1 MNLQDYIQRIKLWI
15 NKQYF
20 IIRHYRIVIIIF
32 LVIALGLITVGIFYP
47 SQEEKVQIQSGQ
59 FNDQASEQR
68 LEISKDQ
75 TEDTF
80 TKRNNSKYKGK
91 SSIDGVDHKPISK
104 RSDDSNGK
112 GRLLYDVSS
121 VERPHPWREVFKDIS
136 STDLLSQSDEMKDMD
151 NDLDTISNDETSLSD
166 SKKISNKRTSR
177 RHRSS
182 KNKNIKTDRKN
193 KDWNSNM
200 IHDDINN
207 YSNESVHSRTSI
219 NSNAL
224 TLEQPIELVGIIE
237 GNQNIAI
244 LRKGSEEQMVT
255 VGSSWQGISVSN
267 ITASGVEIIEGGS
280 SRWLKIE

>member
-32 LVIALGLITVGIFYP
+32 LVIALGVITVGIFYP
-47 SQEEKVQIQSGQ
+47 SQEEKVQIQSDQ
-59 FNDQASEQR
+59 FNDKASEQR

-80 TKRNNSKYKGK
+80 TKRNNGKYKGK
-91 SSIDGVDHKPISK
+91 SSIDGVDHKTISK

-121 VERPHPWREVFKDIS
+121 VERSHPWREVFKDIS
-136 STDLLSQSDEMKDMD
+136 STDLLSQSDETKDMD
-151 NDLDTISNDETSLSD
+151 NDLDTISDDETSLSD

-177 RHRSS
+177 QHRST

-200 IHDDINN
+200 IHDDTNN

>member
-1 MNLQDYIQRIKLWI
+1 MNLQDYIEQIKGWI
-15 NKQYF
+15 GRQCF
-20 IIRHYRIVIIIF
+20 LVRHYRIAIF
-32 LVIALGLITVGIFYP
+32 IFFILALAMIVVGIFYP
-47 SQEEKVQIQSGQ
+47 HEEEHININSAQSEGTID
-59 FNDQASEQR
+59 NQR
-68 LEISKDQ
+68 Q
-75 TEDTF
+75 
-80 TKRNNSKYKGK
+80 
-91 SSIDGVDHKPISK
+91 V
-104 RSDDSNGK
+104 DDSIVK

-177 RHRSS
+177 RHRST

-200 IHDDINN
+200 IHDDTNN

-267 ITASGVEIIEGGS
+267 ITVSGVEIIEGGS

>member
-32 LVIALGLITVGIFYP
+32 LVIALGVITVGIFYP

-59 FNDQASEQR
+59 FNDEASEQR

-91 SSIDGVDHKPISK
+91 SSIDGVDHKTMSK

-121 VERPHPWREVFKDIS
+121 VERSHPWREVFKDIS

-177 RHRSS
+177 RHRST

>member
-32 LVIALGLITVGIFYP
+32 LVIALGVITVGICYP
-47 SQEEKVQIQSGQ
+47 SQEEKVQIQSDQ
-59 FNDQASEQR
+59 FNDEASEQR

-80 TKRNNSKYKGK
+80 TKRNNGKYKGK
-91 SSIDGVDHKPISK
+91 SSIDGVDYKTISK

-121 VERPHPWREVFKDIS
+121 VERSHPWREVFKNIS
-136 STDLLSQSDEMKDMD
+136 STDLLHQNDGTRDFDEDYEEMDDLNNMSDDEWAIV
-151 NDLDTISNDETSLSD
+151 NGDLSSE
-166 SKKISNKRTSR
+166 KKGVRKYRRT
-177 RHRSS
+177 
-182 KNKNIKTDRKN
+182 KNKTIRTDRKKPTEFN
-193 KDWNSNM
+193 GDTTK
-200 IHDDINN
+200 
-207 YSNESVHSRTSI
+207 
-219 NSNAL
+219 
-224 TLEQPIELVGIIE
+224 PIELVGIIE

-255 VGSSWQGISVSN
+255 VGSSWQGISISN